1 MCGIVGSINTA
12 ITEETLSYIAHR
24 GPDAQALVSV
34 AMGANEVFLGHTR
47 LSILDLS
54 EAGSQPMF
62 NANQDFAII
71 FNGEVYNHLELRAR
85 ITGVSFRGHS
95 DTETILHYL
104 AQFGIEGVKD
114 FNGIFS
120 LALLD
125 KRKGKVYLVRDH
137 FGVKPLYYWTEGNKA
152 IFSSELK
159 TILYHP
165 AYQKHKSLN
174 INALDTFLTFRYN
187 PAPQTMFAGINKLPA
202 AHYLEI
208 DIATGKQTFNNYWQ
222 TTGKTLQI
230 SEREAIEQ
238 YQFLVDRA
246 VKRQMLSDVPIGLF
260 LSGGIDSAVLA
271 HLMQKHAPYQVK
283 TFTVGF
289 EDKGQFNETSEARKT
304 AEVLGTNHHEILI
317 SQKDYIDFLNKSYY
331 FTEEPIAEP
340 TIPALYH
347 VSNLASKHVKVVMSG
362 QGADEPWAGYK
373 RYLGEKVL
381 SDFGSIIELLP
392 WNIIQQVCPR
402 SEAVSRLTYAMG
414 AKNELERFLRVFSI
428 FTANQKQNI
437 FKQEYQ
443 QTIKEDHGEII
454 SKLYDQV
461 AHRKDSLS
469 KMLHIDIRTMLPD
482 NLLLFNDKITM
493 SKSIENRVPY
503 LDIDVV
509 NFVES
514 LPTNY
519 KIKHYQQ
526 KYLHKKA
533 VSEWLPQQI
542 LNRKKK
548 GFLTP
553 VDSWLQGNLNTVMQD
568 IILSPNSACNQYF
581 EADYLKN
588 LFQEHQKRKANYNR
602 HLFSLV
608 SFELWHKSFFQ

>member
-1 MCGIVGSINTA
+1 
-12 ITEETLSYIAHR
+12 
-24 GPDAQALVSV
+24 
-34 AMGANEVFLGHTR
+34 
-47 LSILDLS
+47 
-54 EAGSQPMF
+54 
-62 NANQDFAII
+62 
-71 FNGEVYNHLELRAR
+71 
-85 ITGVSFRGHS
+85 
-95 DTETILHYL
+95 
-104 AQFGIEGVKD
+104 
-114 FNGIFS
+114 
-120 LALLD
+120 
-125 KRKGKVYLVRDH
+125 
-137 FGVKPLYYWTEGNKA
+137 
-152 IFSSELK
+152 
-159 TILYHP
+159 
-165 AYQKHKSLN
+165 
-174 INALDTFLTFRYN
+174 
-187 PAPQTMFAGINKLPA
+187 
-202 AHYLEI
+202 
-208 DIATGKQTFNNYWQ
+208 
-222 TTGKTLQI
+222 
-230 SEREAIEQ
+230 
-238 YQFLVDRA
+238 
-246 VKRQMLSDVPIGLF
+246 
-260 LSGGIDSAVLA
+260 
-271 HLMQKHAPYQVK
+271 
-283 TFTVGF
+283 
-289 EDKGQFNETSEARKT
+289 
-304 AEVLGTNHHEILI
+304 
-317 SQKDYIDFLNKSYY
+317 
-331 FTEEPIAEP
+331 
-340 TIPALYH
+340 
-347 VSNLASKHVKVVMSG
+347 
-362 QGADEPWAGYK
+362 
-373 RYLGEKVL
+373 
-381 SDFGSIIELLP
+381 
-392 WNIIQQVCPR
+392 
-402 SEAVSRLTYAMG
+402 MG